1 MKTIKIK
8 EFEVPVDIVAEVAD
22 IIASNDLKNSITG
35 TDEDEEIVF
44 IEVSYD
50 KDEEDQRSAIHEIED
65 AISDHEDNEGDEGKR
80 RVNPT
85 FLKSN
90 QWIINIL

>member
-35 TDEDEEIVF
+35 TDEDQEIVF

-65 AISDHEDNEGDEGKR
+65 AISDYEDNAD
-80 RVNPT
+80 
-85 FLKSN
+85 
-90 QWIINIL
+90 

>member
-8 EFEVPVDIVAEVAD
+8 EFEVPVDIIAEVAD
-22 IIASNDLKNSITG
+22 LIASNDLKNSITG
-35 TDEDEEIVF
+35 TDEDQEIVF

-65 AISDHEDNEGDEGKR
+65 AICDHEDNDDD
-80 RVNPT
+80 
-85 FLKSN
+85 
-90 QWIINIL
+90 